1 MSPSPRKVPGG
12 LLVGIFILAIVVLL
26 VFDLLDPDS
35 VLERILI
42 PSASP
47 PGTPVERVLDRL
59 PERLPFRIR

>member
-1 MSPSPRKVPGG
+1 M
-12 LLVGIFILAIVVLL
+12 GIFILAIVVLL